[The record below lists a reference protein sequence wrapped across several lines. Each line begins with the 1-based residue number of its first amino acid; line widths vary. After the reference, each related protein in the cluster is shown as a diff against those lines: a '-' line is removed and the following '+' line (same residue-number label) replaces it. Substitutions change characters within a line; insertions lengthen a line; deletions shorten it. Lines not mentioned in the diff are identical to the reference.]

1 MLNSIIKESIFLTK
15 QAKHNNEKIELQR
28 RQEQKR
34 RTTREDKN
42 KNDEKIKITKQV
54 K

>member
-15 QAKHNNEKIELQR
+15 QAKHNNQEIEFQR
-28 RQEQKR
+28 RQEQKWR
-34 RTTREDKN
+34 SAREDKN
-42 KNDEKIKITKQV
+42 KNDEEIKTTKQV